1 MTLTADSRVYRHD
14 APAQEV
20 PATTAQDPGPLLD
33 VPGTSEDL
41 GTAPG
46 PHIPQPVFGATDRV
60 RGLVVGLIL
69 TLVAAATRL
78 WNLSH
83 PTDQGTPVFDEKH
96 YVPQGWQVLTGGN
109 WIEDNPAYG
118 LVVHPPVSKWFLAL
132 GEWMFGYGPVGWRI
146 MPAIAGIAIVVMIYR
161 VVRRLTRSTLVG
173 AIAGVFA
180 ICDGVLFVQSRM
192 GMIDILQTVFI
203 VAAFTALV
211 ADRDQVRARIDRDR
225 KSVV

>member
-1 MTLTADSRVYRHD
+1 MPYHRAGDVDRRQ
-14 APAQEV
+14 PRV
-20 PATTAQDPGPLLD
+20 PARRTGSGGSRDDRTGSRPPLD

-146 MPAIAGIAIVVMIYR
+146 MPAIAGS
-161 VVRRLTRSTLVG
+161 RSW
-173 AIAGVFA
+173 
-180 ICDGVLFVQSRM
+180 
-192 GMIDILQTVFI
+192 
-203 VAAFTALV
+203 
-211 ADRDQVRARIDRDR
+211 
-225 KSVV
+225 